1 MTTKNKKQS
10 TEVTQLVDPR
20 AAMKLVRSEVKNAV
34 AGNHRV
40 DEMGYT
46 DRDVARSQIAL
57 QDMLTKEQVKR
68 RKAEGHIIELKSILD
83 ILSILSTMVTNDSTN
98 RLLRDQTRITELSS
112 EINEMSSDMK
122 ALYEENHRL
131 SQGWQESMANHDVT
145 LDKLAAA
152 MQTIKTMAEGTDLA

>member
-20 AAMKLVRSEVKNAV
+20 AAMKLVRSEVKKAM
-34 AGNHRV
+34 ADNHRV
-40 DEMGYT
+40 DEMGYSG
-46 DRDVARSQIAL
+46 RDIARSQIAL
-57 QDMLTKEQVKR
+57 QDMLTKEQLKR

-83 ILSILSTMVTNDSTN
+83 TLSILSAMVINDSTN
-98 RLLRDQTRITELSS
+98 NLLRDQTRITELSS

-122 ALYEENHRL
+122 ALYEVNYRL
-131 SQGWQESMANHDVT
+131 LQDWQESMTNHDVT

-152 MQTIKTMAEGTDLA
+152 MQTIKTMAEGTDRA